1 MRLRHE
7 KIRDLAAQ
15 IVVCLRQDQTVKLLA
30 PEDAL
35 RVAVGDVILQNL
47 QTEDEIEREAD
58 ELLKR
63 HKAEIAQGNL
73 DMEDLRARFKREISK
88 RRGFRL

>member
-7 KIRDLAAQ
+7 KIRDLATQTVAY
-15 IVVCLRQDQTVKLLA
+15 LRHDQTVKLLA

-63 HKAEIAQGNL
+63 HKAEIAQGDL
-73 DMEDLRARFKREISK
+73 DVDDLRARFKREISK